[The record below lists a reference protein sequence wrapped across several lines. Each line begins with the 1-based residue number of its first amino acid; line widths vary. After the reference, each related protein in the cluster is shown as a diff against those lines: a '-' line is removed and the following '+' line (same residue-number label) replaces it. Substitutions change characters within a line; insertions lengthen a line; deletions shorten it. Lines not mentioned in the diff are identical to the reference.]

1 MSNPSH
7 DIKTKVKRPYTA
19 PQIEVVVLDQE
30 ISLVMAS
37 ESPTPPPEFLKIS
50 IDFPAQCL

>member
-1 MSNPSH
+1 MSNQNQQR
-7 DIKTKVKRPYTA
+7 KAKVKRPYTA

-37 ESPTPPPEFLKIS
+37 ESPTPPPEFLKI
-50 IDFPAQCL
+50 PLLKL